1 MTLNCSFHA
10 SMAVLTFSGRKDW
23 CGYVFHFFVV
33 GGMGKC
39 DKWGGAEGQGMSRWW

>member
-23 CGYVFHFFVV
+23 CGYVFSFFC
-33 GGMGKC
+33 GWRDGEM
-39 DKWGGAEGQGMSRWW
+39 